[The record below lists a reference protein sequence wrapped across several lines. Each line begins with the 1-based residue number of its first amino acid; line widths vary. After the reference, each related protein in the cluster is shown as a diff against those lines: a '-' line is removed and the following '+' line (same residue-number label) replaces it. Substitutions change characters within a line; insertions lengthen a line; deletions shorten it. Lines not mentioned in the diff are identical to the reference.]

1 VSILDRW
8 EFCPRCGGPLTRGPN
23 HARCAACGE
32 TVWAN
37 SVPGVQALVERD
49 GCVLLARRAVEPR
62 RGLWDF
68 PGGFLDEHE
77 HPLDGL
83 RRELREETGLEIEVG
98 ELLGIWL
105 DPYDGR
111 TILSLTW
118 LARPAGGV
126 ECAADDVA
134 ELAWFGVDELPPDEQ
149 IAFPGQVAALAL
161 WRARLREPHRA
172 AYGARHRRD

>member
-1 VSILDRW
+1 VSILDGW
-8 EFCPRCGGPLTRGPN
+8 EFCPRCAGALTRGPN
-23 HARCAACGE
+23 HLRCAACGE
-32 TVWAN
+32 TLWAN

-49 GCVLLARRAVEPR
+49 GQVLLARRALEPR

-83 RRELREETGLEIEVG
+83 RRELREETGLEIEIG

-118 LARPAGGV
+118 RARPVSGT
-126 ECAADDVA
+126 ERAADDVA
-134 ELAWFGVDELPPDEQ
+134 ELRWFAPAELPPDDE

-161 WRARLREPHRA
+161 WRARRQEP
-172 AYGARHRRD
+172 